1 MINFAKKRSTKWWV
15 GAVACSAL
23 FIVIIIYTYMK
34 MMMIIYGVNIKAN
47 IKQNNDST
55 LAMIDG
61 NARNATF
68 VSLNG
73 REITID
79 KKGNFQESL
88 ALPLGLSVITLNAE
102 DKFGKETEKKFE
114 VMYKEGVGVVAYN
127 TK

>member
-1 MINFAKKRSTKWWV
+1 
-15 GAVACSAL
+15 
-23 FIVIIIYTYMK
+23 